1 MQRHGGTSHLVLFG
15 VLTLGLAWLQF
26 AGFIPLERVE
36 LALQD
41 GLAHVARKA
50 PADPRLVFL
59 AVDSASASL
68 DPETDLGKLWDLQAA
83 SADERRALELMAHHW
98 PWSREVHSLVLDRLM
113 QAGARA
119 VAFDLTFPKPSP
131 NDAPFAASLERHRDH
146 VVIAGNLTEDTGLA
160 IEAGL
165 PTFNAPSPTLIP
177 ETSPRDPRIGFD
189 NFRMDHD
196 GVIRRANYRWALEH
210 GVWSG
215 DEELSLAARTLDR
228 AGFAAKISETRD
240 FLRMRFAG
248 PPGTFPARSIFEL
261 FVPDFWQRNYGSG
274 AFFRDKIVIIGA
286 AGNWQHDEHRTPFE
300 LMPGA
305 ELHLNAMNA
314 ALHGAFIHE
323 VSRPAQALLVFAAAV
338 VAGLARR
345 WVRAPQLRFV
355 LLLLGTAAWGALAFV
370 LYDRA
375 DLAIPS
381 FGPLLALNLNGIG
394 GLALD
399 IVLERREKTQIRRTL
414 ERYVSRN
421 VVEELIDSPDQFHRA
436 LGGDLRNVTVLF
448 SDIRN
453 FSRAAATMDS
463 RALVAQ
469 LNEYFAAM
477 VECVFRYGGTLDKF
491 IGDAVMAVWGNTRSN
506 GPAADAANAVR
517 CAMAM
522 REELE
527 KLNAHWATEGRQVL
541 RFGIGLN
548 SGEVVVGNIG
558 SPHRMEFTVI
568 GDAVN
573 IAWRLQE
580 KTKHGPTI
588 LMGDSVAAL
597 LDDEFR
603 TIECGEL
610 DLPDH
615 EPVRCSRLATEEEIL
630 QAQRPAFEAPR
641 PDANRLV
648 VTAR

>member
-1 MQRHGGTSHLVLFG
+1 MPRHGATSHLVIFG

-41 GLAHVARKA
+41 GLAQVARKA

-59 AVDSASASL
+59 AVDTASASL
-68 DPETDLGKLWDLQAA
+68 DPETDLGKLWDLQNAT
-83 SADERRALELMAHHW
+83 DEERRALEMMAHHW
-98 PWSREVHSLVLDRLM
+98 PWSREVHSLVLERLV

-119 VAFDLTFPKPSP
+119 VAFDFTFPKPSP
-131 NDAPFAASLERHRDH
+131 NDAPFAASLERNRAH
-146 VVIAGNLTEDTGLA
+146 VVVAGNLTEDTSLA
-160 IEAGL
+160 IEGGL
-165 PTFNAPSPTLIP
+165 PSFSAPSASLIP

-189 NFRMDHD
+189 NFRMDQD

-210 GVWSG
+210 GAWSG

-228 AGFAAKISETRD
+228 AGFAAKVPATHEA
-240 FLRMRFAG
+240 LRLRFAG

-261 FVPDFWQRNYGSG
+261 FVPDFWRQNYAGG

-286 AGNWQHDEHRTPFE
+286 AGNWQHDEHRSPFAM
-300 LMPGA
+300 MPGA
-305 ELHLNAMNA
+305 ELHLNAVNA

-338 VAGLARR
+338 LAGLARR

-355 LLLLGTAAWGALAFV
+355 VLLLGTAAWGALAFV
-370 LYDRA
+370 LFDRA

-381 FGPLLALNLNGIG
+381 FGPLLAYNLNGIG

-399 IVLERREKTQIRRTL
+399 IVLERREKAQIRRTL

-421 VVEELIDSPDQFHRA
+421 VVEELIDSPDQFNRA
-436 LGGDLRNVTVLF
+436 LGGDLRQVTVLF

-522 REELE
+522 REALE
-527 KLNAHWATEGRQVL
+527 KLNAHWISEGRTAL

-588 LMGDSVAAL
+588 LMGESVAEL
-597 LDDEFR
+597 LDEEFR
-603 TIECGEL
+603 IIECGEL
-610 DLPDH
+610 DLSDH
-615 EPVRCSRLATEEEIL
+615 EPVRYSRLATEEEIL
-630 QAQRPAFEAPR
+630 RVQRPAFEAQKPGA
-641 PDANRLV
+641 DRLV
-648 VTAR
+648 ASPR